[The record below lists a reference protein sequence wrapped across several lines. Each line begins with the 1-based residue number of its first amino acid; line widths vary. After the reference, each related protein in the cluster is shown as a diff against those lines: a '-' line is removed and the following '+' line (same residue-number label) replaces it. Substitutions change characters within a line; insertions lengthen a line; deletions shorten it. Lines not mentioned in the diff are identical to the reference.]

1 MVITVDRDNSQTEVV
16 RDQGAAQDWVA
27 PDTDAMPEGSV
38 MAWELIENRR
48 RYRVLAIVSKEE
60 DDGFTSESPSLPG
73 AVSQGTSVADALNQ
87 LKEAIAGCIE
97 SYDSAREPIPWVQDP
112 SVENVEHI
120 AFSGWIDVDV

>member
-1 MVITVDRDNSQTEVV
+1 
-16 RDQGAAQDWVA
+16 
-27 PDTDAMPEGSV
+27 